1 MRERSIVL
9 WVVLGAVLLAVL
21 NLPDA
26 VSRPAKAVVR
36 EAIAPL
42 QGAVSG
48 FGRKVRE
55 GFRSLRGI
63 GDAITENRKMAAE
76 LVRLRSEVR
85 DLQAL
90 DRENIQL
97 RAQLAFFRASER
109 RLVPCE
115 VIARDISGW
124 WQTVRLGK
132 GTGDG
137 VGPNMAVVSSDG
149 LVGKTVDVSSRTS
162 DVLLISDPAC
172 KVAAQIART
181 GAFGV
186 LEGTGPSGSGQAVC
200 RMKFINRN
208 IPVLAG
214 DEVVTSGLGGIFPR
228 GLLIGY
234 VDKIFTDESGL
245 FQQADVIP
253 KADLGMLT
261 YAFVVSEQANPVDEY
276 LKRRAPSGEEEG
288 EGP

>member
-1 MRERSIVL
+1 MRERSIVV

-21 NLPDA
+21 NLPDKI
-26 VSRPAKAVVR
+26 SHQAKAALR
-36 EAIAPL
+36 ESIAPL

-48 FGRKVRE
+48 FARKVRE
-55 GFRSLRGI
+55 SFRSIRGI
-63 GDAITENRKMAAE
+63 GDAISENRKMAAE
-76 LVRLRSEVR
+76 LVRLRNEVR

-97 RAQLAFFRASER
+97 RSQLQFFRTSER

-115 VIARDISGW
+115 VIARDITGW
-124 WQTVRLGK
+124 WQTIRLGK

-137 VGPNMAVVSSDG
+137 IAPNLAVVSSDG
-149 LVGKTVDVSSRTS
+149 LVGKTVDVSARTS
-162 DVLLISDPAC
+162 DVLLISDPGC
-172 KVAAQIART
+172 KVAAQVART

-186 LEGTGPSGSGQAVC
+186 LEGTGPSESGHVIC

-208 IPVLAG
+208 MPVLAG
-214 DEVVTSGLGGIFPR
+214 DEVVTSGLGGIFPK

-234 VDKIFTDESGL
+234 VDRVVTDETGL

-253 KADLGMLT
+253 KADLGVLT

-276 LKRRAPSGEEEG
+276 LRCRALGGGE
-288 EGP
+288 PP